1 MRQPYTSIHL
11 PFNFYFV
18 VMVQTRAQGAAKR
31 GRTPEDQDQDPH
43 TRKRQRRTTYH
54 KSAKGPPI
62 QGKSRKQ
69 ATEDTR
75 DPCPTLSSRPS
86 AAGDTSGNTA
96 ADNID
101 PNNPIDFWRKE
112 GRWPSQLFEPGME
125 RLLARKRSSSALG
138 RKRSNSASSQTP
150 SDQKPREEK
159 SAPYRDPR
167 YKTLLATKGSFM
179 DEYDQGITEES
190 YTTYST
196 MLNSK
201 QTIPAESLFRDNLFK
216 QTCRMVEDSNEA
228 RVIRDITPLIVPSAE
243 VLATYGATGL
253 KCLVE
258 SVNEGWNNSISLT
271 RTRPQPDYS
280 VGFRREAF
288 TEDQLKKL
296 SPFIGDFITGD
307 LSFFMA
313 TYYMYFPFLACEV
326 KCGAAALDVADRQN
340 AHSMTMAARAIV
352 ELFRLVKRENE
363 VHRQILSFSISHDHR
378 LVRIYGYYP
387 VIDGKE
393 TKYYRH
399 PIREFSFTELDGKEK
414 WAAYQFTKNV
424 YDTWMPDHFKRICS
438 AIDQLPSK
446 LDFDVQA
453 LSESTGLSQGLENLA
468 ASEADSASLL
478 VDGSTKAGQVLTP
491 GTSFSK
497 PGPAKRRKSPIKK
510 IA

>member
-1 MRQPYTSIHL
+1 
-11 PFNFYFV
+11 
-18 VMVQTRAQGAAKR
+18 MVQTRAQGAAKR
-31 GRTPEDQDQDPH
+31 GRTPEDQDQDPP
-43 TRKRQRRTTYH
+43 TRKRQRRKIYH
-54 KSAKGPPI
+54 KPPKEPPI
-62 QGKSRKQ
+62 QGRGRKQ
-69 ATEDTR
+69 TIEDTR
-75 DPCPTLSSRPS
+75 GLGPTPSSRPS

-96 ADNID
+96 ADNVD

-125 RLLARKRSSSALG
+125 RVLARKRSSSALG
-138 RKRSNSASSQTP
+138 RKRSNSSSSQTP

-159 SAPYRDPR
+159 SAQYRDQR
-167 YKTLLATKGSFM
+167 YETLLATKSSFM
-179 DEYDQGITEES
+179 VKSKLDVTSDSKTLCKSLLER
-190 YTTYST
+190 
-196 MLNSK
+196 K
-201 QTIPAESLFRDNLFK
+201 QTFPENSLFRDNLFDS
-216 QTCRMVEDSNEA
+216 TCQKIHNRNEA
-228 RVIRDITPLIVPSAE
+228 RVIQDISRLIVPSAE
-243 VLATYGATGL
+243 SLATYGAEHLESLT
-253 KCLVE
+253 E
-258 SVNEGWNNSISLT
+258 SVNEGWNNSIPLT
-271 RTRPQPDYS
+271 GTRPQPDYS

-352 ELFRLVKRENE
+352 ELFRLVERENE
-363 VHRQILSFSISHDHR
+363 VHRQILSFSVSHDHCS
-378 LVRIYGYYP
+378 VRIYGYYP
-387 VIDGKE
+387 VIDGKD

-399 PIREFSFTELDGKEK
+399 PIHKFDFTALDGKDK
-414 WAAYQFTKNV
+414 WTTYQFIKNV

-478 VDGSTKAGQVLTP
+478 VDESNKAGQVPTP
-491 GTSFSK
+491 GTSFST

-510 IA
+510 A